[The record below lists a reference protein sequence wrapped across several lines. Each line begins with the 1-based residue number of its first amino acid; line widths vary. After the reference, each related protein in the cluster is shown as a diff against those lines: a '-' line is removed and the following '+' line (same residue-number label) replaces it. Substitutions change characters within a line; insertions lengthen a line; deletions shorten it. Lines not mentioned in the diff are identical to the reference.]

1 MPPAPLF
8 PAPSAA
14 SDRRAFLKMLG
25 FGGVALG
32 AAATLAACDS
42 TSVDPDADPQ
52 AVTLDFSADTGVL
65 NYALVLEQLEAAFY
79 AALVADAQ
87 FTTTF
92 SADEQR
98 LIRDLGAHEA
108 IHRDFLQAALG
119 NAAIPELTFDFSSV
133 NVRNRQQVLTVAR
146 DVEDLG
152 VAAYNGAG
160 RYLRDPGLLTVAGK
174 IVSVEARHAAA
185 IASVL
190 AGGSRLGADGVIDAQ
205 GLDRALSP
213 NAVAQAA
220 APFIRNSI
228 TIRNA

>member
-1 MPPAPLF
+1 MAPLSS
-8 PAPSAA
+8 PGSS
-14 SDRRAFLKMLG
+14 SDRRTFLKMIGLG
-25 FGGVALG
+25 GLALG
-32 AAATLAACDS
+32 AASTLAACDS
-42 TSVDPDADPQ
+42 AGPTMDGAEGV
-52 AVTLDFSADTGVL
+52 VLDFSTDAGVL

-87 FTTTF
+87 FTSTF

-119 NAAIPELTFDFSSV
+119 SAAVPELTFDFSSV

-160 RYLRDPGLLTVAGK
+160 RYLRDAGLLTLAGK

-185 IASVL
+185 VASVL

-205 GLDRALSP
+205 GLDRALAPS
-213 NAVAQAA
+213 AVAQAA
-220 APFIRNSI
+220 APFIRNPI
-228 TIRNA
+228 TLRNA